1 MTLQLIIW
9 KSLNKYV
16 IREVVNCLFGYI
28 RPFKPEL
35 KIREFEKYK
44 SYYCTLCKT
53 LDKEYGAIAKF
64 FLNYDFAFL
73 ALLLI
78 SLQDEQIPLKT
89 SKCTFNPLKK
99 CTFCLNG
106 EKIFSF
112 VADIS
117 IIFLHYK
124 LKDNIADD
132 SFIKK
137 IISYSVNLLV
147 SRAYINASK
156 KQPYIDGLVKKAMDR
171 QSVIE
176 KMENT
181 TVIMAAEPSASLLAE
196 VCSYNSKDEN
206 ERRVLYELGYHLGQW
221 VYLIDAL
228 DDYNK
233 DLESNSFNPFIKSK
247 ECGNDYEEVKNFAK
261 MLLDGCIT
269 AYENAFLLLD
279 LKNNKYLLENILF
292 EGNLS
297 TYCRIITK
305 ERK

>member
-1 MTLQLIIW
+1 
-9 KSLNKYV
+9 
-16 IREVVNCLFGYI
+16 LFGYI

-35 KIREFEKYK
+35 KIREFEEYK

-53 LDKEYGAIAKF
+53 LDEKYGFIAKF

-78 SLQDEQIPLKT
+78 SLQDEKVPFKT

-99 CTFCLNG
+99 CTFCLSG
-106 EKIFSF
+106 EKTFNF
-112 VADIS
+112 VADLS

-137 IISYSVNLLV
+137 IIAWFFDILI
-147 SRAYINASK
+147 SRAYIKASK
-156 KQPYIDGLVKKAMDR
+156 KQTHIDIFVKKVMER

-176 KMENT
+176 KMENIT
-181 TVIMAAEPSASLLAE
+181 FAVASEPSASLLAE
-196 VCSYNSKDEN
+196 VCSYNSKDES
-206 ERRVLYELGYHLGQW
+206 ERRILYELGYNLGEW

-233 DLESNSFNPFIKSK
+233 DLKSNNFNPFIKSY
-247 ECGNDYEEVKNFAK
+247 ECGNSYEEVKNFAK
-261 MLLDGCIT
+261 TLLDKCIT
-269 AYENAFLLLD
+269 GNENAFLLLD
-279 LKNNKYLLENILF
+279 IKNNKYLIENILF
-292 EGNLS
+292 EGNPS
-297 TYCRIITK
+297 TYCRIIKK